1 MLSIAHLYS
10 KPMRR
15 GSRISIKI
23 LSYCLFTKSWDIISA
38 VVCIGMLNY
47 ILLTSLCVL

>member
-1 MLSIAHLYS
+1 MLRISHLYS
-10 KPMRR
+10 KPIRR

-23 LSYCLFTKSWDIISA
+23 LSYFLFTKSWDIISV